1 MLALPGIVLLV
12 ILVLLRPFELFEELQ
27 SLRLLH
33 IAMALA
39 VLGGVLD
46 VLLGKNKFRLTP
58 LTPLVLLFFLWCVVS
73 RARWEPGAAVSEAIP
88 LLICVV
94 ISLAM
99 MHGACTPRG
108 LHIIAGTVLG
118 CCVFLAFVGVHQG
131 LSPKKCLVIDETEGE
146 AGMEHAEIDGRS
158 CNSTYE
164 CYSTVDYDWTKRY
177 FCERVGLFDT
187 TSISNGRVRWVGKLH
202 DPNELGLT
210 VACALPIAYAQRR
223 EKKSLATTL
232 IAALATLLIL
242 GCVVFT
248 GSRGAQIVVLAVF
261 GTYFMVRA
269 GPKGLILA
277 GIMAVPALIYGGR
290 GGGEASEST
299 VRRLECWEAGSQMA
313 LHFPVFGVGHGNFL
327 EHHSQTAHSAYLLAG
342 GENGLV
348 GLCFFLGIVWLGI
361 KIPFTALKRYRSGD
375 DPRRAWAV
383 ALLALM
389 SGLSIGILFL
399 SFAYHEV
406 FWLFVGV
413 AGAYYSVLTRADP
426 GFRMKVGFKDALIVA
441 SVAVA
446 MVLVFYLYSRRALG

>member
-1 MLALPGIVLLV
+1 MLALPGIVLL
-12 ILVLLRPFELFEELQ
+12 IFLVLIRPFELFEELQ

-33 IAMALA
+33 IAMALS
-39 VLGGVLD
+39 VLGGVAD
-46 VLLGKNKFRLTP
+46 VLMGKNQFRRTP
-58 LTPLVLLFFLWCVVS
+58 LTPLAILFLIWCIVS
-73 RARWEPGAAVSEAIP
+73 RARWEPGAALSEAIP

-108 LHIIAGTVLG
+108 LHLIAGTVLG

-131 LSPKKCLVIDETEGE
+131 LSPKRCLVIDETKD
-146 AGMEHAEIDGRS
+146 MEHAQIEGRS

-164 CYSTVDYDWTKRY
+164 CYSTVEVDWTKRY
-177 FCERVGLFDT
+177 FCEKVGLFQT

-277 GIMAVPALIYGGR
+277 GLLAVPALIYGGR

-299 VRRLECWEAGSQMA
+299 VRRLECWAAGSQMA
-313 LHFPVFGVGHGNFL
+313 LHYPVFGVGHGNFL

-342 GENGLV
+342 GENGII
-348 GLCFFLGIVWLGI
+348 GLCLFVGIVWVSI
-361 KIPFTALKRYRSGD
+361 KIPFTALKRYPSES

-383 ALLALM
+383 ALLAMM

-426 GFRMKVGFKDALIVA
+426 GFRMKVGFKDALLVV
-441 SVAVA
+441 SLSVA

>member
-1 MLALPGIVLLV
+1 MLALPGIVLL
-12 ILVLLRPFELFEELQ
+12 IFLVLIRPFELFEELQ
-27 SLRLLH
+27 TLRLLH
-33 IAMALA
+33 IAMALS

-46 VLLGKNKFRLTP
+46 VMLGKNKFRLTP
-58 LTPLVLLFFLWCVVS
+58 LTPLVVLFLLWCIVS
-73 RARWEPGAAVSEAIP
+73 RARWEPGAAVSEAMP

-108 LHIIAGTVLG
+108 LHVIAGSVLA
-118 CCVFLAFVGVHQG
+118 CCIFLAFVGVHQG
-131 LSPKKCLVIDETEGE
+131 LSPKKCLVIDETEGS
-146 AGMEHAEIDGRS
+146 EHAEIDGRS
-158 CNSTYE
+158 CNNVYE
-164 CYSTVDYDWTKRY
+164 CYSTVEYDWTKRY

-210 VACALPIAYAQRR
+210 VACALPIAYARRR
-223 EKKSLATTL
+223 EKKSVTSTL
-232 IAALATLLIL
+232 VAALATLLIL
-242 GCVVFT
+242 ACVVFT

-261 GTYFMVRA
+261 GTYFLVRA

-277 GIMAVPALIYGGR
+277 GLMAVPALIYGGR
-290 GGGEASEST
+290 AGGEASEST
-299 VRRLECWEAGSQMA
+299 VRRLECWEAGSKMA

-327 EHHSQTAHSAYLLAG
+327 DHHNQTAHSAYLLAG
-342 GENGLV
+342 GETGFV
-348 GLCFFLGIVWLGI
+348 GLCLFLGIVWLGM
-361 KIPFTALKRYRSGD
+361 KIPFTALKRYQTDD
-375 DPRRAWAV
+375 DPRRAWAI

-399 SFAYHEV
+399 SFTYHEV

-426 GFRMKVGFKDALIVA
+426 GYKMKVGFKDAVLVVG
-441 SVAVA
+441 VAVS